1 MCIRDSRKPETQ
13 AESKRLRWEK
23 SRQLQL
29 QKGVS
34 VARICNELGL
44 NRGNVNAYMKHG
56 DVSKMSLQNATRIM
70 KYLMAL

>member
-1 MCIRDSRKPETQ
+1 MCIRDS
-13 AESKRLRWEK
+13 
-23 SRQLQL
+23 
-29 QKGVS
+29 
-34 VARICNELGL
+34 ICNELGL